1 MSEFKKFTREGNLF
15 VMKRQY
21 GFGLIIVLAM
31 AAFTVGGIW
40 YKNAAMIWIF
50 GILTILCFISIW
62 QQIFNIDIDKQEFN
76 IKNGLINKPIQ
87 IPFTDFLNFELVKI
101 RHNFITTNVSLNL
114 YYMKDNKEKC
124 TGIAQSF
131 STRSLQ
137 ILINEINEIISQ
149 NEHSRKI

>member
-31 AAFTVGGIW
+31 AAFTIGGIW
-40 YKNAAMIWIF
+40 YKNTAMIWIF

-62 QQIFNIDIDKQEFN
+62 QQNFNIDLDKEEFN
-76 IKNGLINKPIQ
+76 VKNGLINKPIE
-87 IPFTDFLNFELVKI
+87 IPFTDFVNFEMVKI

-114 YYMKDNKEKC
+114 YYRRDNKEKC
-124 TGIAQSF
+124 IGIAQSF

>member
-1 MSEFKKFTREGNLF
+1 MPGFKKFDRDGNLF

-21 GFGLIIVLAM
+21 GFGLVIVLAM
-31 AAFTVGGIW
+31 AAFTVGGVW
-40 YKNAAMIWIF
+40 YKNTAMIWIF
-50 GILTILCFISIW
+50 GILTVLCFISIW
-62 QQIFNIDIDKQEFN
+62 QQNFAIDLDKEEFI
-76 IKNGLINKPIQ
+76 IKNGLINKPVQ
-87 IPFTDFLNFELVKI
+87 IPLANFVNFELVKI

-114 YYMKDNKEKC
+114 YYRRDNKEKC

-137 ILINEINEIISQ
+137 TLINEINEIISP

>member
-1 MSEFKKFTREGNLF
+1 MSEFKKFTRDRNLF

-21 GFGLIIVLAM
+21 GFGLIVVLGM

-40 YKNAAMIWIF
+40 YKNTAMIWIF
-50 GILTILCFISIW
+50 GILTVLCFISIW
-62 QQIFNIDIDKQEFN
+62 QQTFTIDLDKKEFN
-76 IKNGLINKPIQ
+76 IKNGLINKPVQ
-87 IPFTDFLNFELVKI
+87 IPFTDFVNFEMVKI

-114 YYMKDNKEKC
+114 YYIKGDKEKC